1 MTINNFS
8 RTEAHLF
15 CVLWNKAAM
24 SRVYSS
30 LGFLPLKRGAEIHR
44 AEWPF
49 MAQWARK
56 TKEGTS
62 HA

>member
-1 MTINNFS
+1 
-8 RTEAHLF
+8 
-15 CVLWNKAAM
+15 VLWNKAAM